1 MVAPIAASADG
12 NASEMNGDSVDRVE
26 ATLPLGANVRY
37 DTVQSFAGWQGAAPA
52 IERLI
57 TEFGSRNILEI
68 GSGANPTLSV
78 EAVRRLGL
86 SYTTNDISEAELGKA
101 DSAYARLCHDFS
113 ETNPPLRLHGSFDL
127 VFSRMVNEHVRDGAR
142 YYRNIA
148 AVLASGGITTHW
160 FSTLYALPF
169 VGNRLMPEFVSD
181 RILDVLAPRDRS
193 DHGKFKAYY
202 SWGRG
207 PTRKMVARLEALGFD
222 VLEYTGYFGHSYY
235 RRSLP
240 LLDYLERKKAAFL
253 AKHPNPFLTSYA
265 RVVLRKRA

>member
-1 MVAPIAASADG
+1 MTHVSAEG
-12 NASEMNGDSVDRVE
+12 AEVMAR
-26 ATLPLGANVRY
+26 PGANVRY
-37 DTVQSFAGWQGAAPA
+37 DTVQSFAGWHGAGPA
-52 IERLI
+52 IERVI
-57 TEFGSRNILEI
+57 AEYGCRNVLEI

-78 EAVRRLGL
+78 ESVRRLGL
-86 SYTTNDISEAELGKA
+86 TYTTNDISEAELGKA
-101 DSAYARLCHDFS
+101 DSAYARLRHDFS
-113 ETNPPLRLHGSFDL
+113 ETHPPLELHGSFDL

-148 AVLASGGITTHW
+148 AVLAPGGITTHW

-169 VGNRLMPEFVSD
+169 VGNRLMPEFVAD

-207 PTRKMVARLEALGFD
+207 PTRKMLARLDALGFD
-222 VLEYTGYFGHSYY
+222 VIEYTGYFGHTYY
-235 RRSLP
+235 RRRLP
-240 LLDYLERKKAAFL
+240 LLDYLERRKAAWL

-265 RVVLRKRA
+265 RVVLRKRD

>member
-1 MVAPIAASADG
+1 MTQESGHGDAPTG
-12 NASEMNGDSVDRVE
+12 R
-26 ATLPLGANVRY
+26 LGANVRY
-37 DTVQSFAGWQGAAPA
+37 ETVQGFAGWQGAAPA

-57 TEFGSRNILEI
+57 TEFGCRNVLEI

-86 SYTTNDISEAELGKA
+86 RYTTNDISEAELGKA
-101 DSAYARLCHDFS
+101 DSAYARLRHDFS
-113 ETNPPLRLHGSFDL
+113 ETNPPAGLHGSFDL

-148 AVLASGGITTHW
+148 AVLAPAGITTHW

-169 VGNRLMPEFVSD
+169 IGNRLMPEFVSD

-222 VLEYTGYFGHSYY
+222 VLEYTGYFGHTYY